1 MAVVSFWGNN
11 TKETG
16 QTLSV
21 VALGTEMA
29 IDHNNK
35 ILIVS
40 TGFKD
45 DTMED
50 CFWEKRKSNGIIP
63 ENGVQNQG
71 GIANGFEGLIKVIQ
85 SNRTSSNII
94 RDYAKVVFKGRLDIL
109 LSPST
114 KDPKMYNMV
123 TSYYKDVLKFANK
136 EYDLVLVDVDKRMS
150 VTDKSAILQ
159 ESDAVMITFK
169 QGIEEIEEISQLR
182 AQYPDKKKTN
192 LMFMMGKYDFD
203 SKYNV
208 KNITRLLKE
217 TKEISTVPYNLGFY
231 EASME
236 GKVADFFLNNRTIT
250 DSSNMNAKFLQ
261 ECKRGCDN
269 ILSKLEELKM
279 RM

>member
-11 TKETG
+11 EKETG
-16 QTLSV
+16 QTLAV

-40 TGFKD
+40 TGFKEE
-45 DTMED
+45 TMEN
-50 CFWEKRKSNGIIP
+50 CFWERRKNNGIVP
-63 ENGVQNQG
+63 ENGTKTG

-94 RDYAKVVFKGRLDIL
+94 RDYARVVFKNRLDIL
-109 LSPST
+109 PSPKT
-114 KDPKMYNMV
+114 RDPRVYNTV

-150 VTDKSAILQ
+150 VEDKSSILQ
-159 ESDAVMITFK
+159 VSDAVVITFK
-169 QGIEEIEEISQLR
+169 QGLEEIEEIKELR
-182 AQYPDKKKTN
+182 EQYPDKKKTN
-192 LMFMMGKYDFD
+192 IMFMMGKYDFD

-208 KNITRLLKE
+208 KNITRMLKE

-236 GKVADFFLNNRTIT
+236 GKVADFFLNNRTLN
-250 DSSNMNAKFLQ
+250 DSSSTNAKFLQ

-269 ILSKLEELKM
+269 ILTKLEDLKM
-279 RM
+279 KM

>member
-11 TKETG
+11 AKETG
-16 QTLSV
+16 QTLAV
-21 VALGTEMA
+21 VAIGTEMA

-40 TGFKD
+40 TGFKET
-45 DTMED
+45 TMED
-50 CFWEKRKSNGIIP
+50 CFWERKKSNGIVP
-63 ENGVQNQG
+63 ENGTKTG

-94 RDYAKVVFKGRLDIL
+94 RDYAKVVFKGRLDVL
-109 LSPST
+109 PSPT
-114 KDPKMYNMV
+114 TQDPKVYNTV

-150 VTDKSAILQ
+150 VEDKSAILQ

-169 QGIEEIEEISQLR
+169 QGLEEIEEIKQLR
-182 AQYPDKKKTN
+182 EQYPDKKKTN
-192 LMFMMGKYDFD
+192 IIFMMGKYDVD

-208 KNITRLLKE
+208 KNITRMLKE
-217 TKEISTVPYNLGFY
+217 TKEISAVPYNLGFY

-236 GKVADFFLNNRTIT
+236 GKVADFFLNNRTLN
-250 DSSNMNAKFLQ
+250 DSSSSNAKFLQ
-261 ECKRGCDN
+261 ECKRSCDN
-269 ILSKLEELKM
+269 ILAKLEDLKM

>member
-40 TGFKD
+40 TGFNET
-45 DTMED
+45 TMED
-50 CFWEKRKSNGIIP
+50 CFWEKKKNNGIIP
-63 ENGVQNQG
+63 ENGVKTG
-71 GIANGFEGLIKVIQ
+71 EIANGFEGLIKVIQ

-94 RDYAKVVFKGRLDIL
+94 RDYAKVVFKSRLDVL
-109 LSPST
+109 PAPT
-114 KDPKMYNMV
+114 TRNPKMYNTI

-136 EYDLVLVDVDKRMS
+136 EYDLVLVDVDKRIS
-150 VTDKSAILQ
+150 VEDKSAILQ
-159 ESDAVMITFK
+159 VSDAVMITFK
-169 QGIEEIEEISQLR
+169 QGLEEIEEIKQLR
-182 AQYPDKKKTN
+182 EQYPDKKKTN
-192 LMFMMGKYDFD
+192 IMFMMGKYDFD

-208 KNITRLLKE
+208 KNITRMLKE
-217 TKEISTVPYNLGFY
+217 TKEISAVPYNIGFY

-236 GKVADFFLNNRTIT
+236 GKVADFFLNNRTLN
-250 DSSNMNAKFLQ
+250 DSSSANAKFLQ

-269 ILSKLEELKM
+269 ILAKLEDLKM

>member
-11 TKETG
+11 AKETG
-16 QTLSV
+16 QTLAV
-21 VALGTEMA
+21 VAIGTEMA

-40 TGFKD
+40 TGFKET
-45 DTMED
+45 TMED
-50 CFWEKRKSNGIIP
+50 CFWERKKNNGIVP
-63 ENGVQNQG
+63 ENGAKTG

-94 RDYAKVVFKGRLDIL
+94 RDYAKVVFKGRLDVL
-109 LSPST
+109 PSPT
-114 KDPKMYNMV
+114 TQDPKVYNTV

-150 VTDKSAILQ
+150 VEDKSAILQ

-169 QGIEEIEEISQLR
+169 QAMLSNASSIICFHNHPSGNIDPSVEDE
-182 AQYPDKKKTN
+182 
-192 LMFMMGKYDFD
+192 
-203 SKYNV
+203 
-208 KNITRLLKE
+208 NITRRLKE
-217 TKEISTVPYNLGFY
+217 TKEISAVPYNLGFY

-236 GKVADFFLNNRTIT
+236 GKVADFFLNNRTLN
-250 DSSNMNAKFLQ
+250 DSSSSNAKFLQ
-261 ECKRGCDN
+261 ECKRSCDN
-269 ILSKLEELKM
+269 ILAKLEDLKM

>member
-11 TKETG
+11 AKETG
-16 QTLSV
+16 QTLAV
-21 VALGTEMA
+21 VAIGTEMA

-40 TGFKD
+40 TGFRET
-45 DTMED
+45 TMED
-50 CFWEKRKSNGIIP
+50 CFWERRKNNGIVP
-63 ENGVQNQG
+63 ENGVKIG

-94 RDYAKVVFKGRLDIL
+94 RDYAKVVFKGRLDVL
-109 LSPST
+109 PSPT
-114 KDPKMYNMV
+114 TQDPKVYNTV

-150 VTDKSAILQ
+150 VEDKSAILQ

-169 QGIEEIEEISQLR
+169 QGLEEIEEIKQLR
-182 AQYPDKKKTN
+182 EQYPDKKKTN
-192 LMFMMGKYDFD
+192 IIFMMGKYDFD

-208 KNITRLLKE
+208 KNITRMLKE
-217 TKEISTVPYNLGFY
+217 TKEISVVPYNLGFY

-236 GKVADFFLNNRTIT
+236 GKVADFFLNNRTLN
-250 DSSNMNAKFLQ
+250 DSSSSNAKFLQ
-261 ECKRGCDN
+261 ECKRSCDN
-269 ILSKLEELKM
+269 ILAKLEDLKM

>member
-1 MAVVSFWGNN
+1 MAVVSFGGNN

-40 TGFKD
+40 TGFNET
-45 DTMED
+45 TMED
-50 CFWEKRKSNGIIP
+50 CFWKKKKNNGIIP
-63 ENGVQNQG
+63 ENGVKTG

-94 RDYAKVVFKGRLDIL
+94 RDYAKVVFKSRLDVL
-109 LSPST
+109 PAPT
-114 KDPKMYNMV
+114 TRNPKMYNTI

-136 EYDLVLVDVDKRMS
+136 EYDLVLVDVDKRIS
-150 VTDKSAILQ
+150 VEDKSAILQ
-159 ESDAVMITFK
+159 VSDAVMITFK
-169 QGIEEIEEISQLR
+169 QGLEEIEEIKQLR
-182 AQYPDKKKTN
+182 EQYPDKKKTN
-192 LMFMMGKYDFD
+192 IMFMMGKYDFD
-203 SKYNV
+203 SKYNT
-208 KNITRLLKE
+208 KNITRMLKE
-217 TKEISTVPYNLGFY
+217 TKEISAVPYNIGFY

-236 GKVADFFLNNRTIT
+236 GKVADFFLNNRTLN
-250 DSSNMNAKFLQ
+250 DSSSANAKFLQ

-269 ILSKLEELKM
+269 ILAKLEDLKM

>member
-11 TKETG
+11 AKETG
-16 QTLSV
+16 QTLAV
-21 VALGTEMA
+21 VAIGTEMA

-40 TGFKD
+40 TGFKET
-45 DTMED
+45 TMED
-50 CFWEKRKSNGIIP
+50 CFWERKKNNGIVP
-63 ENGVQNQG
+63 ENGTKTV

-94 RDYAKVVFKGRLDIL
+94 RDYAKVVFKGRLDVL
-109 LSPST
+109 PSPT
-114 KDPKMYNMV
+114 TQDPKVYNTV

-150 VTDKSAILQ
+150 VEDKSAILQ

-169 QGIEEIEEISQLR
+169 QGLEEIEEIKQLR
-182 AQYPDKKKTN
+182 EQYPDKKKTN
-192 LMFMMGKYDFD
+192 IIFVMGKYDFD

-208 KNITRLLKE
+208 KNITRMLKE
-217 TKEISTVPYNLGFY
+217 TKEISAVPYNLGFY

-236 GKVADFFLNNRTIT
+236 GKIADFFLNNRTLN
-250 DSSNMNAKFLQ
+250 DSSSSNAKFLQ
-261 ECKRGCDN
+261 ECKRSCDN
-269 ILSKLEELKM
+269 ILAKLEDLKM

>member
-40 TGFKD
+40 TGFREE
-45 DTMED
+45 TMLD
-50 CFWEKRKSNGIIP
+50 CFWEKRKNGIVQSQGSFT
-63 ENGVQNQG
+63 NGL
-71 GIANGFEGLIKVIQ
+71 EGLIKVIQ

-94 RDYAKVVFKGRLDIL
+94 RDYTKVVFRDRLDIL
-109 LSPST
+109 PAPMTS
-114 KDPKMYNMV
+114 DPKIYNTI
-123 TSYYKDVLKFANK
+123 TSYYKDVLRFADK
-136 EYDLVLVDVDKRMS
+136 EYDYVLVDVDKRIS
-150 VTDKSAILQ
+150 VKDKAAILQ
-159 ESDAVMITFK
+159 ASDALMVTFK
-169 QGIEEIEEISQLR
+169 QGMDDIEVVKKIRE
-182 AQYPDKKKTN
+182 QYPDTKKTKV
-192 LMFMMGKYDFD
+192 MFMIGKYDFD
-203 SKYNV
+203 SKYNT

-217 TKEISTVPYNLGFY
+217 TREIATVPYNVSFY
-231 EASME
+231 EAAME
-236 GKVADFFLNNRTIT
+236 GKVADFFLNNRTLT
-250 DSSNMNAKFLQ
+250 DNSDVNAKFLR

>member
-11 TKETG
+11 AKETG

-40 TGFKD
+40 TGFKEE
-45 DTMED
+45 TMEE
-50 CFWEKRKSNGIIP
+50 CFWEKRKGNGIVP
-63 ENGVQNQG
+63 GNGVQTQG
-71 GIANGFEGLIKVIQ
+71 EFANGFEGLIKVIQ

-94 RDYAKVVFKGRLDIL
+94 RDYAKVVFKGRLDVL

-114 KDPKMYNMV
+114 TDPKIYNMM

-150 VTDKSAILQ
+150 VQDKSAILQ

-169 QGIEEIEEISQLR
+169 QGLEEIEEIRQLR
-182 AQYPDKKKTN
+182 DQYPDKKKTN
-192 LMFMMGKYDFD
+192 LMFLMGKYDFD

-208 KNITRLLKE
+208 KNITRMLKE

-231 EASME
+231 ESSME
-236 GKVADFFLNNRTIT
+236 GKVADFFLNNRTLT
-250 DSSNMNAKFLQ
+250 DSSSMNAKFLQ
-261 ECKRGCDN
+261 ECKRSCDN
-269 ILSKLEELKM
+269 ILAKLEDLKM
-279 RM
+279 IM

>member
-11 TKETG
+11 AKETG
-16 QTLSV
+16 QTLAV
-21 VALGTEMA
+21 VAIGTEMA

-40 TGFKD
+40 TGFKET
-45 DTMED
+45 TMED
-50 CFWEKRKSNGIIP
+50 CFWERKKNNGIVP
-63 ENGVQNQG
+63 ENGTKTG

-94 RDYAKVVFKGRLDIL
+94 RDYAKVVFKGRLDVL
-109 LSPST
+109 PSPT
-114 KDPKMYNMV
+114 TQDPKVYNTV

-150 VTDKSAILQ
+150 VEDKSSILQ

-169 QGIEEIEEISQLR
+169 QGLEEIEEIKQLR
-182 AQYPDKKKTN
+182 EQYPDKKKTN
-192 LMFMMGKYDFD
+192 IIFMMGKYDFD

-208 KNITRLLKE
+208 KNITRMLKE
-217 TKEISTVPYNLGFY
+217 TKEIAAVPYNLGFY

-236 GKVADFFLNNRTIT
+236 GKIADFFLNNRTLN
-250 DSSNMNAKFLQ
+250 DSSSSNAKFLQ
-261 ECKRGCDN
+261 ECKRSCDN
-269 ILSKLEELKM
+269 ILAKLEDLKM

>member
-11 TKETG
+11 AKETG

-45 DTMED
+45 ETMED
-50 CFWEKRKSNGIIP
+50 CFWEKRKNNGIVP
-63 ENGVQNQG
+63 ENGTKATG

-94 RDYAKVVFKGRLDIL
+94 RDYARVVFKGRLDVL
-109 LSPST
+109 PSPKT
-114 KDPKMYNMV
+114 NDPKVYNTV
-123 TSYYKDVLKFANK
+123 TSYYKDVLKYADK

-150 VTDKSAILQ
+150 VEDKSAILQ
-159 ESDAVMITFK
+159 VSDALMITFK
-169 QGIEEIEEISQLR
+169 QGLEEIEEIKQLR
-182 AQYPDKKKTN
+182 EQYPDKKKTN
-192 LMFMMGKYDFD
+192 IMFMMGKYDFD
-203 SKYNV
+203 SKYNI
-208 KNITRLLKE
+208 KNITRMLKE
-217 TKEISTVPYNLGFY
+217 TKEISAVPYNLGFY

-236 GKVADFFLNNRTIT
+236 GKVADFFLNNRTLT
-250 DSSNMNAKFLQ
+250 DSSSMNARFLQ
-261 ECKRGCDN
+261 ECKNGCDN
-269 ILSKLEELKM
+269 ILLKLEDLKM

>member
-11 TKETG
+11 AKETG
-16 QTLSV
+16 QTLAV
-21 VALGTEMA
+21 VAIGTEMA
-29 IDHNNK
+29 IDHDNK

-40 TGFKD
+40 TGFRET
-45 DTMED
+45 TMED
-50 CFWEKRKSNGIIP
+50 CFWERRKNNGIVP
-63 ENGVQNQG
+63 ENGVKIG

-94 RDYAKVVFKGRLDIL
+94 RDYAKVVFKGRLDVL
-109 LSPST
+109 PSPT
-114 KDPKMYNMV
+114 TQDPKVYNTV

-150 VTDKSAILQ
+150 VEDKSAILQ

-169 QGIEEIEEISQLR
+169 QGLEEIEEIKQLR
-182 AQYPDKKKTN
+182 EQYPDKKKTN
-192 LMFMMGKYDFD
+192 IIFMMGKYDFD

-208 KNITRLLKE
+208 KNITRMLKE
-217 TKEISTVPYNLGFY
+217 TKEISAVPYNLGFY

-236 GKVADFFLNNRTIT
+236 GKVADFFLNNRTLN
-250 DSSNMNAKFLQ
+250 DSSSSNAKFLQ
-261 ECKRGCDN
+261 ECKSSCDN
-269 ILSKLEELKM
+269 ILAKLEDLKM